1 MALPEKA
8 AAAASWR
15 ERRRAL
21 RRKREEEE
29 NEVAAGKDGGGRSED
44 KNSDWGGGGG
54 ERYVPHVSAA
64 KRMRMEREAA
74 LREVAAA
81 GGDDDNNQPSQ
92 GGGGR
97 GKGGEEDGCVGGSGD
112 GRRRALA
119 RGRKMLAAAAA
130 KGGTVA
136 GGKGE
141 REEGDAEESGGR
153 RTDGASDAAKSEGGE
168 RDGVDDKVSDAAD
181 REGGDERDRVDGGGA
196 NDVGEEEEKEAVKS
210 LLEQA
215 ADLKAKRD
223 AMTETER
230 NASRRDE
237 EESRIL
243 KEASKVQTN
252 ALQAASELATGIVYD
267 DSIPTS
273 WTCPRKLLV
282 EGEEEWKKMRDKWHI
297 LAEGDDIPPPIRS
310 FRDMKFPPPV
320 LNVLASRNIR
330 KPTPI
335 QMQGLPVAL
344 AGRDMVGIAF
354 TGSGKTMTFNL
365 PLIMAALEEEKRM
378 PLVGGEGPVG
388 IVLGPSRELVRQ
400 TYDQVKALCATVE
413 QFCDPETGERTYPAL
428 RAQLIIGGENGR
440 EQLQPI
446 KDRGVHCVVATP
458 GRLRDFLKKRQISL
472 DICRY
477 ICLDE
482 ADRMLDLGFDEEV
495 GEIMNH
501 FKHQRQTLLFSAT
514 FPKKFQDFAKNTLVR
529 PIVVNVGRAGAA
541 NLDVIQEVEYVKQ
554 EAKIVYL
561 LECLQK
567 TAPPVIIFC
576 ERKGDVDDIHEYL
589 LLKGVEAVSIHGG
602 KDQEERNEAI
612 RSYKEGVKDVLVAT
626 DIAAKGLDFADIQ
639 HVINFDMPTEI
650 ENYVHRIGRTGRC
663 GKTGVAT
670 TFINKSC
677 EETTLLD
684 LKHLLKEAHQRIPP
698 VLMIMDDPLENIVRS
713 DGTQGC
719 AFCGGLGHS
728 IVDCPKIDK
737 DARRVAGGHKDALA
751 SGDGYGGDW

>member
-1 MALPEKA
+1 MISSTDETASAAEK
-8 AAAASWR
+8 WR
-15 ERRRAL
+15 EKRKKL
-21 RRKREEEE
+21 RKR
-29 NEVAAGKDGGGRSED
+29 RLED
-44 KNSDWGGGGG
+44 EAVDHDNVSDLSMLAKTMETDQDDTNNSSY
-54 ERYVPHVSAA
+54 EPHISAA
-64 KRMRMEREAA
+64 KRLRMEREDLMRATKN
-74 LREVAAA
+74 
-81 GGDDDNNQPSQ
+81 GQIDDDVNDLSNLED
-92 GGGGR
+92 
-97 GKGGEEDGCVGGSGD
+97 KKNVKEEDVGNEDQSQV
-112 GRRRALA
+112 
-119 RGRKMLAAAAA
+119 K
-130 KGGTVA
+130 
-136 GGKGE
+136 
-141 REEGDAEESGGR
+141 EEDSDENAEH
-153 RTDGASDAAKSEGGE
+153 TA
-168 RDGVDDKVSDAAD
+168 
-181 REGGDERDRVDGGGA
+181 
-196 NDVGEEEEKEAVKS
+196 KS

-215 ADLKAKRD
+215 TVLKQSLTASERETLAKK
-223 AMTETER
+223 
-230 NASRRDE
+230 E

-243 KEASKVQTN
+243 KEASKIQTN
-252 ALQAASELATGIVYD
+252 ALQAASELAHGVVYTQ
-267 DSIPTS
+267 SLPTS
-273 WTCPRKLLV
+273 WTCPRYIIEQGDEVWSKIRKNWHILV
-282 EGEEEWKKMRDKWHI
+282 EGLD
-297 LAEGDDIPPPIRS
+297 PPPPMKS
-310 FRDMKFPPPV
+310 FADMKFPRPI
-320 LNVLASRNIR
+320 LDYLQGRNIR
-330 KPTPI
+330 RPTPI

-354 TGSGKTMTFNL
+354 TGSGKTMTFSL
-365 PLIMAALEEEKRM
+365 PLVMAALEEEVRM

-388 IVLGPSRELVRQ
+388 IILAPSRELVRQ
-400 TYDQVKALCATVE
+400 TYDLVNNLCDAISKAGY
-413 QFCDPETGERTYPAL
+413 PELRT
-428 RAQLIIGGENGR
+428 QLIIGGENSR
-440 EQLQPI
+440 DQLRPFQTF
-446 KDRGVHCVVATP
+446 GVHCVVATP
-458 GRLRDFLKKRQISL
+458 GRLRDFLKKKSFNL

-495 GEIMNH
+495 GEIMNF

-514 FPKKFQDFAKNTLVR
+514 FPKKFQDFAKQTLIK

-602 KDQEERNEAI
+602 KDQSERNEAI
-612 RSYKEGVKDVLVAT
+612 QLYKEGKKDVLVAT
-626 DIAAKGLDFADIQ
+626 DVAAKGLDFADIQ
-639 HVINFDMPTEI
+639 HVINFDMPPEI

-698 VLMIMDDPLENIVRS
+698 VLMIMDDPLENIQKE
-713 DGTQGC
+713 DGSKGC
-719 AFCGGLGHS
+719 SFCGGLGHS

-737 DARRVAGGHKDALA
+737 DARRVTRKDALA

>member
-1 MALPEKA
+1 MSSDKA
-8 AAAASWR
+8 SSWR
-15 ERRRAL
+15 ERRKQLRSQRRQEEGSEGSGDENDLQAL
-21 RRKREEEE
+21 SKYI
-29 NEVAAGKDGGGRSED
+29 NAAAGGHGKRS
-44 KNSDWGGGGG
+44 SDRRSVRNQALEG
-54 ERYVPHVSAA
+54 YVPHVSAA
-64 KRMRMEREAA
+64 KRMKMERE
-74 LREVAAA
+74 EVLKSVTGENVEGA
-81 GGDDDNNQPSQ
+81 GEGG

-97 GKGGEEDGCVGGSGD
+97 GGLDRKTVAKS
-112 GRRRALA
+112 
-119 RGRKMLAAAAA
+119 RKMLAAMGSNATHGNDDAGSDGSRNQNGENGE
-130 KGGTVA
+130 KGGNGTEEDEDPNVA
-136 GGKGE
+136 
-141 REEGDAEESGGR
+141 AQ
-153 RTDGASDAAKSEGGE
+153 
-168 RDGVDDKVSDAAD
+168 
-181 REGGDERDRVDGGGA
+181 
-196 NDVGEEEEKEAVKS
+196 S

-215 ADLKAKRD
+215 ARLRQSLTTA
-223 AMTETER
+223 ER
-230 NASRRDE
+230 ENLAHKE
-237 EESRIL
+237 EENRIL
-243 KEASKVQTN
+243 KEASKIQTN
-252 ALQAASELATGIVYD
+252 ALQAASELAHGVVYKE
-267 DSIPTS
+267 SLPTS
-273 WTCPRKLLV
+273 WTIPSHIRNQ
-282 EGEEEWKKMRDKWHI
+282 GEAQWEKIRNNWHI
-297 LAEGDDIPPPIRS
+297 LAEGVDCPPPMKS
-310 FRDMKFPPPV
+310 FADMRFPAPI
-320 LNVLASRNIR
+320 LNFLQERNIKR
-330 KPTPI
+330 PTPI

-354 TGSGKTMTFNL
+354 TGSGKTMTFSL
-365 PLIMAALEEEKRM
+365 PLLMASLEEEMRM

-388 IVLGPSRELVRQ
+388 IILAPSRELVRQ
-400 TYDQVKALCATVE
+400 TYDLVESLCKALA
-413 QFCDPETGERTYPAL
+413 DAGYPKI
-428 RAQLIIGGENGR
+428 RSQLVIGGENAR
-440 EQLQPI
+440 EQLQPFR
-446 KDRGVHCVVATP
+446 DVGVHCVVATP
-458 GRLRDFLKKRQISL
+458 GRLRDFLKKKSITL

-514 FPKKFQDFAKNTLVR
+514 FPKKFQDFAKQTLIK
-529 PIVVNVGRAGAA
+529 PLVVNVGRAGAA

-567 TAPPVIIFC
+567 TSPPVIIFC

-602 KDQEERNEAI
+602 KDQAERNEAI
-612 RSYKEGVKDVLVAT
+612 RLFKEGQKDILIAT

-639 HVINFDMPTEI
+639 HVINFDMPSEI

-698 VLMIMDDPLENIVRS
+698 VLMIMEDPLENVQRE
-713 DGTQGC
+713 DGVKGC
-719 AFCGGLGHS
+719 SFCGGLGHS

-737 DARRVAGGHKDALA
+737 DARRVTRKDALA